1 MSNDRECQIRR
12 ALKQI
17 ASGDQNAFWLI
28 WLQYDEMLKQRC
40 IGWTTSVADAEDA
53 HSIACLRCYEKISQV
68 ASNIKN
74 IEAWLT
80 TVTFNICMDIHRGYR
95 REMGLSLPA
104 PHGAALLEKL
114 EENELHSKLDKGI
127 SSLPEML
134 RAVVELRLSESSYQ
148 EISVRLGISIQ
159 SAYKL
164 NSRARNQLREMFQD
178 EISPRSKNANGP
190 TRVRMTKELTDILS
204 KPNRGHEYD
213 NELRPICP
221 KCPQCRS
228 DVVVRNGSRDSQQ
241 RFRCKNCRHQYT
253 AMSQSMAARQQQR
266 MKITQE
272 MAGLGKGVKAIA
284 RELDVSP
291 KTVRRWIRGRAER
304 ASS

>member
-12 ALKQI
+12 ALNQI

-53 HSIACLRCYEKISQV
+53 HSIACLRCHEKISQV

-95 REMGLSLPA
+95 RELGLNLPA
-104 PHGAALLEKL
+104 PYEGKLLEKL
-114 EENELHSKLDKGI
+114 EENELHSKLDQWI

-134 RAVVELRLSESSYQ
+134 RAVVELRLSECSYQ

-164 NSRARNQLREMFQD
+164 NSRARNQLRKMYRD
-178 EISPRSKNANGP
+178 EISPKSSNANGP
-190 TRVRMTKELTDILS
+190 TRVRMTKEMTDMPS
-204 KPNRGHEYD
+204 KPNRSHEYD
-213 NELRPICP
+213 NELRPMCP

-241 RFRCKNCRHQYT
+241 RFRCKNCRHQFM
-253 AMSQSMAARQQQR
+253 AMSQFMAARQQQKK
-266 MKITQE
+266 KISRK

-291 KTVRRWIRGRAER
+291 KTVRRWIRG
-304 ASS
+304 